1 MSDPYKN
8 LEKQLRGA
16 VRARRPRRRWGVL
29 PVVVVAGVLGSG
41 AAAAGVVVL
50 KPDDR
55 PENQVK
61 QALHAA
67 NVVLDTAPECRRVR
81 ASAPRLVDDPVP
93 AWLVAKLG
101 VLRRAPDVL
110 PARQLSSGGPEVLRR
125 SVRVARASDGWS
137 YRFWLSRGVPN
148 FGGAAQRDP
157 VACAEAQRAAAL
169 RAAAAFPAGVRA
181 EVARMLDRQV
191 RAVTQ
196 QARGQTLMFTLMEVR
211 PDGRPSGGGGGPL
224 HGEKLP
230 AVGGVGLARRGNRR
244 YVALSGLVPDGVAT
258 VRVVDRDGSPP
269 QRARV
274 IEVRDNVFHAWLP
287 RRFGPRMTVEW
298 RDAAGRVVR
307 RTHPRY

>member
-8 LEKQLRGA
+8 LEQQLRGA

-50 KPDDR
+50 QPDDR

-67 NVVLDTAPECRRVR
+67 NVALDTHPACRRVK

-93 AWLVAKLG
+93 AWLVAKLE
-101 VLRRAPDVL
+101 VLQRAPDVL
-110 PARQLSSGGPEVLRR
+110 PVGKLRMGGPEVLAR
-125 SVRVARASDGWS
+125 SVRILRAGDGWS
-137 YRFWLSRGVPN
+137 YRFWLSRGVPS

-169 RAAAAFPAGVRA
+169 RAAAAFPASVRA
-181 EVARMLDRQV
+181 NVARMVDRQV
-191 RAVTQ
+191 RGVRDA
-196 QARGQTLMFTLMEVR
+196 ARGATLIFSLMEVR
-211 PDGRPSGGGGGPL
+211 PDGRPAGGGSGTL

-230 AVGGVGLARRGNRR
+230 ATGSVGLTRHGNRR
-244 YVALSGLVPDGVAT
+244 YVALSGLVPDGVAS

-269 QRARV
+269 QRPRV
-274 IEVRDNVFHAWLP
+274 IEVNDNVFHAELP